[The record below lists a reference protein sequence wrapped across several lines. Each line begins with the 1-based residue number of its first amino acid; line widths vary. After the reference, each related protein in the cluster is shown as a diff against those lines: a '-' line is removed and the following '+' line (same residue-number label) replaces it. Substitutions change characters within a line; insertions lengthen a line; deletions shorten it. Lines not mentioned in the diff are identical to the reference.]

1 MRSLRFVAALAI
13 SAQALIAQQPAGR
26 SSLSLDEAIN
36 IARQNNPNFLTTQSN
51 VRVTTSQIRQ
61 AYSALLPSVSSSFST
76 RYQQAGTQFVQ
87 GVAIGG
93 GVSGDTYQSAYG
105 LNLNYFVSGAM
116 AFAPRQARANRDA
129 ADADVA
135 SSAEATRAL
144 VTNQY
149 IAALKSEAQA
159 SLADS
164 LVATATGQ
172 LDLANA
178 KVKVGAGTIV
188 DIRTAE
194 VAVGQAQVNQVISH
208 NQAVIDKIR
217 LFQFM
222 GVPADTS
229 VKLTTQFAISQP
241 NFTLDS
247 VLNVARHVN
256 PDVAADESRRFAADM
271 GVRTASMSYLPTL
284 SVGTGWGGNSLSYAD
299 ANFLVT
305 SRNNSI
311 LSNAAS
317 CLSFDSLRTRVGLQ
331 SLGCRTTVLSPD
343 EATALKA
350 TNNQFPFKF
359 IRNPLSVGA
368 TLSFP
373 IFNNYSR
380 EAQLEQARVTRDN
393 ANYALKAR
401 ALQLTTDVTSAY
413 LSLIA
418 AAKTVQLQEQT
429 AQKASEELAAV
440 EERYKVGAATFLEV
454 TTSRGSYETAQ
465 IGRVNSIYD
474 YHTAFANLESAVGR
488 PLR

>member
-13 SAQALIAQQPAGR
+13 SAQAVFAQQPAGR
-26 SSLSLDEAIN
+26 GSLSLDEAIS
-36 IARQNNPNFLTTQSN
+36 IARQNNPNFLTTQNN
-51 VRVTTSQIRQ
+51 VRVATSGIRQ
-61 AYSALLPSVSSSFST
+61 AYSALLPTVSSSFST

-93 GVSGDTYQSAYG
+93 SGDTYQSAYSLG
-105 LNLNYFVSGAM
+105 VSYFVTGAV

-129 ADADVA
+129 AEADVA
-135 SSAEATRAL
+135 SSAEATRGL

-149 IAALKSEAQA
+149 IAALKSQAQA
-159 SLADS
+159 ALADS

-178 KVKVGAGTIV
+178 KMKFGSATIV

-194 VAVGQAQVNQVISH
+194 VAVGQAQVNQVVAH

-217 LFQFM
+217 LFQYM
-222 GVPADTS
+222 GVPADTTTR
-229 VKLTTQFAISQP
+229 LTTQFAIAQP
-241 NFTLDS
+241 TFTLDS
-247 VLNVARHVN
+247 VLLLARHVN

-271 GVRTASMSYLPTL
+271 AVRSAQTSYLPSL
-284 SVGTGWGGNSLSYAD
+284 AISTGWGGNSLSYANSD
-299 ANFLVT
+299 FLVNQ
-305 SRNNSI
+305 RNSQI
-311 LSNAAS
+311 LSSAGS

-331 SLGCRTTVLSPD
+331 ANGCRTTPLTAD
-343 EATALKA
+343 EAAA
-350 TNNQFPFKF
+350 VRAGNNQFPFNFTK
-359 IRNPLSVGA
+359 NPLGIGA

-380 EAQLEQARVTRDN
+380 EAQLEQARVSRDN

-401 ALQLTTDVTSAY
+401 SLQLTTDVTSAY

-418 AAKTVQLQEQT
+418 AAKTVQLQDQT
-429 AQKASEELAAV
+429 AQKAAEELAAV

-465 IGRVNSIYD
+465 IGRVNSVYD

>member
-1 MRSLRFVAALAI
+1 MRSLRYVAALAI

-26 SSLSLDEAIN
+26 NTLSLDEAIS
-36 IARQNNPNFLTTQSN
+36 IAHQNNPNFLTSQSN
-51 VRVTTSQIRQ
+51 VRVATSGIRQ

-76 RYQQAGTQFVQ
+76 GYQQAGTQYVS
-87 GVAIGG
+87 GLALGA
-93 GVSGDTYQSAYG
+93 SGDTYQSSYRLG
-105 LNLNYFVSGAM
+105 LNYFITGAV

-129 ADADVA
+129 AEADVA

-149 IAALKSEAQA
+149 IAALKSQAQA
-159 SLADS
+159 TLADS

-194 VAVGQAQVNQVISH
+194 VAVGQAQVNQVTAH

-222 GVPADTS
+222 GIPADTAT
-229 VKLTTQFAISQP
+229 KLTTQFAIAQP
-241 NFTLDS
+241 TFTLDS
-247 VLNVARHVN
+247 VLSVARKVN

-271 GVRTASMSYLPTL
+271 GVRSASMSYLPSL
-284 SVGTGWGGNSLSYAD
+284 SLSTGWGGNSSSYAD
-299 ANFLVT
+299 ANYLVST
-305 SRNNSI
+305 RNSQI
-311 LSNAAS
+311 QSQAAQ
-317 CLSFDSLRTRVGLQ
+317 CLELDSLRVGAGLAAVPC
-331 SLGCRTTVLSPD
+331 GRTTPLTPD

-359 IRNPLSVGA
+359 IKNPFSVGA

-380 EAQLEQARVTRDN
+380 EAQLQQAKVSRDN

-401 ALQLTTDVTSAY
+401 QLQLTTDVTNAY

-429 AQKASEELAAV
+429 AQKAAEELAAV

>member
-13 SAQALIAQQPAGR
+13 SAQAVLAQQPAGR
-26 SSLSLDEAIN
+26 SSLSLDEAIA

-51 VRVTTSQIRQ
+51 VRVATSGIRQ
-61 AYSALLPSVSSSFST
+61 AYSALLPSVSSSFGTS
-76 RYQQAGTQFVQ
+76 YQQGGTQFVQ
-87 GVAIGG
+87 GLALGG
-93 GVSGDTYQSAYG
+93 ANGDTYQSSYR
-105 LNLNYFVSGAM
+105 LSVNYFVTGAV

-129 ADADVA
+129 AEADVA

-149 IAALKSEAQA
+149 IASLKSQAQA

-194 VAVGQAQVNQVISH
+194 VAVGQAQVNQVTAH

-229 VKLTTQFAISQP
+229 TKLTTQFAISQP

-247 VLNVARHVN
+247 VLNLARKVN
-256 PDVAADESRRFAADM
+256 PDIAAGESRRFAADM
-271 GVRTASMSYLPTL
+271 GVRTASTGYLPSL
-284 SVGTGWGGNSLSYAD
+284 SVGTGWGGNALSYAD
-299 ANFLVT
+299 ANFLVN
-305 SRNNSI
+305 SRNSSI
-311 LSNAAS
+311 AQSAAS
-317 CLSFDSLRTRVGLQ
+317 CFSFDSLRTRVGL
-331 SLGCRTTVLSPD
+331 
-343 EATALKA
+343 TALPCGQTDPLTSEQA
-350 TNNQFPFKF
+350 AAVRAGNNAFPFKF
-359 IRNPLSVGA
+359 TRNPLSIGA

-401 ALQLTTDVTSAY
+401 TLQLTTDVTSAY

-429 AQKASEELAAV
+429 AQKAAEELAAV
-440 EERYKVGAATFLEV
+440 EERYRVGAATFLEV

>member
-13 SAQALIAQQPAGR
+13 SAQAVIAQQPAGR
-26 SSLSLDEAIN
+26 KSLSLDEAIST
-36 IARQNNPNFLTTQSN
+36 ARLNNPNFLTVQNN
-51 VRVTTSQIRQ
+51 VRTATSGIRQ

-76 RYQQAGTQFVQ
+76 RYQQAGTQYVQ
-87 GVAIGG
+87 GVALGG
-93 GVSGDTYQSAYG
+93 NGDTYQSGYSLG
-105 LNLNYFVSGAM
+105 LSYFVTGAV

-149 IAALKSEAQA
+149 IASLKSQAQA
-159 SLADS
+159 ALADS

-194 VAVGQAQVNQVISH
+194 VAVGQAQVNQVTAH

-229 VKLTTQFAISQP
+229 TQLTTQFAIAQP
-241 NFTLDS
+241 TFTLDS
-247 VLNVARHVN
+247 VLALARHVN
-256 PDVAADESRRFAADM
+256 PDVAADESRRFAAEM
-271 GVRTASMSYLPTL
+271 GVKSASTSYLPSL
-284 SVGTGWGGNSLSYAD
+284 SISTGWGGNAQSYANAD
-299 ANFLVT
+299 FLVT
-305 SRNNSI
+305 QRNNQI

-317 CLSFDSLRTRVGLQ
+317 CLSFDSLRTRVGLA
-331 SLGCRTTVLSPD
+331 SLGCRTTPLTAD
-343 EATALKA
+343 EAAA
-350 TNNQFPFKF
+350 VRSGNHQFPFNFTK
-359 IRNPLSVGA
+359 NPLGIGA

-380 EAQLEQARVTRDN
+380 EAQMEQARVTRDN

-401 ALQLTTDVTSAY
+401 SLQLTTDVTSAY

-429 AQKASEELAAV
+429 AQKAAEQLAAV

>member
-26 SSLSLDEAIN
+26 SSLSLDEAIS
-36 IARQNNPNFLTTQSN
+36 IARLNNPNFLTTQNN
-51 VRVTTSQIRQ
+51 VRVATSGIRQ

-76 RYQQAGTQFVQ
+76 SYQQAGTQYVQ
-87 GVAIGG
+87 GLALGA
-93 GVSGDTYQSAYG
+93 SGDTYQSSYRLG
-105 LNLNYFVSGAM
+105 VNYFITGAV
-116 AFAPRQARANRDA
+116 AFAPRQARANREA
-129 ADADVA
+129 AEADVV
-135 SSAEATRAL
+135 SSAEATRSL

-149 IAALKSEAQA
+149 IAALKSLAQA

-178 KVKVGAGTIV
+178 KMKFGSATIV

-194 VAVGQAQVNQVISH
+194 VAVGQAQVNQVLAH

-229 VKLTTQFAISQP
+229 TKLTTQFAISQP
-241 NFTLDS
+241 GFTLDS
-247 VLNVARHVN
+247 VLGLARHVN
-256 PDVAADESRRFAADM
+256 PDIAADESRKFAAEM
-271 GVRTASMSYLPTL
+271 GVKTASMGYLPSL
-284 SVGTGWGGNSLSYAD
+284 GISTGWGGNSSSYAD
-299 ANFLVT
+299 GNFLVS
-305 SRNNSI
+305 SRNNQI
-311 LSNAAS
+311 LQSAGS
-317 CLSFDSLRTRVGLQ
+317 CLELDSLRTRVGLT
-331 SLGCRTTVLSPD
+331 SLGCRTTPLTAD
-343 EATALKA
+343 EASAIKA
-350 TNNQFPFKF
+350 GNNQFPFKF
-359 IRNPLSVGA
+359 IKNPLSIGA
-368 TLSFP
+368 QLSFP

-393 ANYALKAR
+393 ASYALRAR
-401 ALQLTTDVTSAY
+401 SLQLTTDVTNAY
-413 LSLIA
+413 LTLIA

-429 AQKASEELAAV
+429 SQKAAEELAAV